1 MSQQEFWNQKF
12 SRDGYLYGRKPNSF
26 LVSCSSNFKK
36 SQRFLCL
43 GEGEG
48 RNAVYFASKGYE
60 VVALDASDIGL
71 KKLEALAE
79 EEEVYVKTRC
89 VDLNEWEPS
98 KKYGSIVTSYLHMYK
113 NEREALFNK
122 IESCLKE
129 GGFFVGEFFS
139 TNQLNYQ
146 SGGPKD
152 IDLLY
157 TVDDFLNAFP
167 NCTKHKVEELET
179 NLEEGNGHQGKAYVI
194 RVIIQ
199 KN

>member
-1 MSQQEFWNQKF
+1 MNQQEFWNKKYL
-12 SRDGYLYGRKPNSF
+12 RDGFLYGGKPNSF
-26 LVSCSSNFKK
+26 LLSCMSNFKK
-36 SQRFLCL
+36 TQRFLCL

-48 RNAVYFASKGYE
+48 RNAIYFAIKGFE

-71 KKLEALAE
+71 KKLEVLAQE
-79 EEEVYVKTRC
+79 AKVQVKTKC
-89 VDLNEWEPS
+89 IDLNNWEPS
-98 KKYGSIVTSYLHMYK
+98 KKYGSIVSSFLHMYK
-113 NEREALFNK
+113 DDRELLFKK

-139 TNQLNYQ
+139 TNQLKYE

-157 TVDDFLNAFP
+157 SIDDFSNSFLT
-167 NCTKHKVEELET
+167 CSKHKIEEVETILD
-179 NLEEGNGHQGKAYVI
+179 EGKGHQGKASVI

-199 KN
+199 K